1 MRHSRR
7 RENGNTRRAL
17 ASGCI
22 RFRGSIAQKRN
33 SSATP
38 PARPHPQASISTY
51 NFAEVRM
58 GKDNNVGFIE
68 AIYDAYAQGDSQF
81 ILDRITDDVD
91 WVNEGPDSIPYAGT
105 FKGPDGVRR
114 FFEGLGGSVD
124 NGRVSVEDFIGQ
136 DDKVVATGR
145 FSATVKA
152 TGKRIDV
159 P

>member
-1 MRHSRR
+1 
-7 RENGNTRRAL
+7 
-17 ASGCI
+17 
-22 RFRGSIAQKRN
+22 
-33 SSATP
+33 
-38 PARPHPQASISTY
+38 
-51 NFAEVRM
+51 M

-159 P
+159 PIAHVFTIRSGKVARWVGYADTARVAEAYAAASKSAVS